1 MYKEGLVRF
10 ATQKYNTTSKGN
22 RFMFL
27 TNYSVNKYSENFVE
41 NNNAMEDG
49 KGSK

>member
-10 ATQKYNTTSKGN
+10 ATHKYNSTGKGS

-27 TNYSVNKYSENFVE
+27 TNYSVNKYSDKFVE
-41 NNNAMEDG
+41 NDNAIEDG